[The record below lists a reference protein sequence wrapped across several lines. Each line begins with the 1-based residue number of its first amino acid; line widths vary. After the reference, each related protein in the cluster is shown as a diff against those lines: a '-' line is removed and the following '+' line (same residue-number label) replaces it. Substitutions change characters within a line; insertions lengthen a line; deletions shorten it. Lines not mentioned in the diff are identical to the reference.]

1 MKRVTVILAAILMTV
16 AAQAQ
21 TINGKSVSDLT
32 EEYVMIHGTGKL
44 FSNKVM
50 ISIDYGQEIKAFGKN
65 KMTILDKNGKALA
78 LNSMVDAV
86 NFMHDCGYEYIDAY
100 VITTGTGMYASNVYH
115 YTFKKISN
123 K

>member
-1 MKRVTVILAAILMTV
+1 M
-16 AAQAQ
+16 AQAQ
-21 TINGKSVSDLT
+21 TINGKLVSDLT

-65 KMTILDKNGKALA
+65 KMTIIDKNGKALT

-86 NFMHDCGYEYIDAY
+86 NFMHDCGYMYIDAY
-100 VITTGTGMYASNVYH
+100 VITSGEGMYASNVYH
-115 YTFKKISN
+115 YTFKKIVR
-123 K
+123 